1 MAPFSCSSIAKKKN
15 NGNDVIKN
23 NLLNKLKNA
32 VLPNNQ
38 DNKVTDYINKLD
50 GEFWLEPTECI
61 KKNSEELVDNIHGSL
76 EAFGIGKIGGSLIN
90 TRTFDVTEKRKIQR
104 AIDDTQIQI
113 IAKVITFLNEEVFT
127 DNQNPFFVLIDELD
141 TNWVHKNRKYQLIRA
156 LIEAIKAFKKIRNVK
171 IIIALRNDLYERIIS
186 KTKDEGFQQEKYQ
199 TYLLP
204 VKWDKD
210 ELFQLINKRIN
221 EVFKSR
227 YTTQTVTFHDIA
239 PHEVKGRKCFDYLYE
254 RTFERP
260 RHIIMFINSC
270 IEKSA
275 GKNKFTQDT
284 IKDAESEYSTLR
296 KQAVLDEWGE
306 SYGFIENALQIIGS
320 IKQPK
325 FQISII
331 DKAKIESTASEI
343 NNGDGISTFDN
354 DLKKYAEEAFLYD
367 DKEEKFLANLSKMLY
382 RIGIIGIKF
391 SPNDSYKWA
400 HTTAQDIS
408 AREISHS
415 TSIKIH
421 PMFWSVLGIYSKE
434 EAER

>member
-38 DNKVTDYINKLD
+38 DNKVTDYINKFD

-186 KTKDEGFQQEKYQ
+186 KTKDEGFQQEK
-199 TYLLP
+199 
-204 VKWDKD
+204 
-210 ELFQLINKRIN
+210 
-221 EVFKSR
+221 
-227 YTTQTVTFHDIA
+227 FH
-239 PHEVKGRKCFDYLYE
+239 
-254 RTFERP
+254 
-260 RHIIMFINSC
+260 
-270 IEKSA
+270 
-275 GKNKFTQDT
+275 
-284 IKDAESEYSTLR
+284 TLH
-296 KQAVLDEWGE
+296 Q
-306 SYGFIENALQIIGS
+306 
-320 IKQPK
+320 
-325 FQISII
+325 
-331 DKAKIESTASEI
+331 
-343 NNGDGISTFDN
+343 
-354 DLKKYAEEAFLYD
+354 
-367 DKEEKFLANLSKMLY
+367 
-382 RIGIIGIKF
+382 
-391 SPNDSYKWA
+391 
-400 HTTAQDIS
+400 
-408 AREISHS
+408 
-415 TSIKIH
+415 
-421 PMFWSVLGIYSKE
+421 
-434 EAER
+434 